1 MTAALPPKATDAAGL
16 KPADPPNPKSTE
28 PPDAGLVAEV
38 FGLGKPLGPARP
50 AARGELGRIW
60 QLETTGEL
68 GRHRGSGAKT
78 WAVKELFEPTTE
90 AEAQLDV
97 AFQLAALRAGL
108 PLPEPVL
115 KPDGGVL
122 AEIAPAGGRSMTVR
136 VYRWVDFADPVA
148 PAPPEAAA
156 ELLARLH
163 GLDWPGPGSVHAW
176 FTEPVGPPRWTEL
189 RDEVAVA
196 GPAWAERFRDAVPE
210 LIAAEDLLPPPAAP
224 LAWCHLDF
232 NPYNVLRDSTGRA
245 VIVDWENCG
254 PCAIE
259 QELAMAV
266 MDFTA
271 DEAQALAFLRAYE
284 AAGGPAR
291 LTGTRSFAT
300 AFAVQGH
307 LIDRY
312 ASGAISRD
320 ADADAERRI
329 RSERWIVEMLD
340 MLITLPRVERLLS
353 KLSSSA

>member
-1 MTAALPPKATDAAGL
+1 M
-16 KPADPPNPKSTE
+16 
-28 PPDAGLVAEV
+28 
-38 FGLGKPLGPARP
+38 
-50 AARGELGRIW
+50 
-60 QLETTGEL
+60 
-68 GRHRGSGAKT
+68 
-78 WAVKELFEPTTE
+78 
-90 AEAQLDV
+90 DV

-320 ADADAERRI
+320 ADAEQRI

>member
-1 MTAALPPKATDAAGL
+1 MTAALPPKATDAACL
-16 KPADPPNPKSTE
+16 SPPDPPKSTE

-38 FGLGKPLGPARP
+38 FGLGKPLGPARLG
-50 AARGELGRIW
+50 ARGELGRIW
-60 QLETTGEL
+60 RLQTTGEV
-68 GRHRGSGAKT
+68 GRHRGSGAET
-78 WAVKELFEPTTE
+78 WAVKELFEPMSE

-122 AEIAPAGGRSMTVR
+122 AEMAPAGGRSMTVR

-156 ELLARLH
+156 GLLARLH
-163 GLDWPGPGSVHAW
+163 GLDWPAPGPVHAW
-176 FTEPVGPPRWTEL
+176 FTEPVGPTRWIEL

-232 NPYNVLRDSTGRA
+232 NPYNVLCNSTGRV
-245 VIVDWENCG
+245 VIVDWENSG

-266 MDFTA
+266 MDFTM
-271 DEAQALAFLRAYE
+271 DEAQALAFLRSYE

-312 ASGAISRD
+312 ASGAISRH
-320 ADADAERRI
+320 ADAERRV
-329 RSERWIVEMLD
+329 RSERWIVELLD